1 MTKSKPNEA
10 NVLVK
15 LFIYLVLI
23 IGVIIS
29 IFPFYMMFV
38 SATHTSG
45 EILKVPPMLTVGSNL
60 INNYKTLQA
69 DINFWKVF
77 FNSIFIA
84 SVYTFLAVFLSSMAG
99 YAFAKYDFKGK
110 NLFFS
115 LILLLMMIPYQ
126 VLLVPQFI
134 LMTKLGWVG
143 TYQAIILPGLANI
156 FGIFLMRQ
164 NMLSFPNAL
173 IDAARIDGLGEF
185 GIFFKIVLP
194 NVKASLGA
202 LAIYMFMNQWN
213 SFMWPLINNMYTFPV
228 ALAQL
233 NGTTRIDYGEI
244 MFGASMSAIPIIIVF
259 LIFQRQF
266 ISGILG
272 GAIKE

>member
-1 MTKSKPNEA
+1 
-10 NVLVK
+10 
-15 LFIYLVLI
+15 
-23 IGVIIS
+23 
-29 IFPFYMMFV
+29 
-38 SATHTSG
+38 
-45 EILKVPPMLTVGSNL
+45 
-60 INNYKTLQA
+60 
-69 DINFWKVF
+69 
-77 FNSIFIA
+77 
-84 SVYTFLAVFLSSMAG
+84 
-99 YAFAKYDFKGK
+99 
-110 NLFFS
+110 
-115 LILLLMMIPYQ
+115 MMIPYQ

>member
-15 LFIYLVLI
+15 LFIYVVLI

-45 EILKVPPMLTVGSNL
+45 EILKVPPMLTIGSSL
-60 INNYKTLQA
+60 IKNYETLQA

-84 SVYTFLAVFLSSMAG
+84 SVYTFLTVFLSSMAG
-99 YAFAKYDFKGK
+99 YAFAKYNFKGK

-185 GIFFKIVLP
+185 GIFFKIVIP

>member
-15 LFIYLVLI
+15 LFIYVVLI

-45 EILKVPPMLTVGSNL
+45 EILKVPPMLMIGSSL
-60 INNYKTLQA
+60 IKNYETLQA

-84 SVYTFLAVFLSSMAG
+84 SVYTFLTVFLSSMAG
-99 YAFAKYDFKGK
+99 YAFAKYNFKGK

-143 TYQAIILPGLANI
+143 SYQAIILPGLANI

-185 GIFFKIVLP
+185 GIFFKIVIP